1 MVRNVL
7 IVAITRLGDLLQ
19 ASPTI
24 AGIKEEN
31 PGCRITVLVDKQF
44 ADICRGIPGIDEIK
58 ETDLGMLVRCMGRDG
73 DSIIDAYQFVDNL
86 VASLRAEQYDFCINM
101 ASSGYTAILLKL
113 LNIKVSRGWIADDE
127 GYRLINNPW
136 SVLFAAFVFHSNRD
150 YNSINLV
157 DIIRCS
163 AGVRAHP
170 KRLLYTVPVEARDF
184 PEQFLSSGIGGA
196 GPVICIQAGASQ
208 EKRQWSARKF
218 ATLATQLIDQ
228 LDARLI
234 FTGSKQEAPLI
245 DEICSLVQ
253 HKNIRSV
260 AGSTNLGQLSAL
272 LERAD
277 LLITGD
283 TGPMHLAVAVGTPVV
298 ALFLA
303 SALCFETGPYSMGN
317 IVVQP
322 QISCNPCNPNY
333 PCSRPDCHDQVTPE
347 LIAYLAGLRLREPLS
362 KLDLAMPPHLTDPRQ
377 VAVYISAFD
386 EDDFLEFRPL
396 NGSGYHHGQRTE
408 MIDKARAAYRRLWK
422 EEFAGI
428 SPVPALNGN
437 GYINTETR
445 SRLPVLDGKEKV
457 FAEMSFALGQARKYS
472 EDGKKLINQL
482 MSLIE
487 DAKSPPQL
495 LGQINNAIN
504 GLDRNIEELGL
515 SCPILGALTRVFVME
530 KNNMRGDDPLLLA
543 SEMKELY
550 QRLERRGKKFQ
561 EFMSVENP
569 CS

>member
-44 ADICRGIPGIDEIK
+44 ADVCRGIPGIDEIR

-86 VASLRAEQYDFCINM
+86 VTSLRAEQYDFCINM

-113 LNIKVSRGWIADDE
+113 LNIKASRGWIADDE

-170 KRLLYTVPVEARDF
+170 KQLLYTVPVEAKSF
-184 PEQFLSSGIGGA
+184 PEQFLQSSGIGGS

-208 EKRQWSARKF
+208 EKRQWAARKF
-218 ATLATQLIDQ
+218 AELATHLIDS
-228 LDARLI
+228 LDARLV

-245 DEICSLVQ
+245 DEICTLAKHQ
-253 HKNIRSV
+253 NIRSV
-260 AGSTNLGQLSAL
+260 AGSTNLGQLAAL

-303 SALCFETGPYSMGN
+303 SALCFETGPYSVGN

-333 PCSRPDCHDQVTPE
+333 PCAKPDCHNQVTPE
-347 LIAYLAGLRLREPLS
+347 LIAYLAELRLREPLS
-362 KLDLAMPPHLTDPRQ
+362 KLNLEIPSSLANPRQ
-377 VAVYISAFD
+377 VTVYISAFD
-386 EDDFLEFRPL
+386 KDDFLEFRPL
-396 NGSGYHHGQRTE
+396 NGSGYHHGERTSI
-408 MIDKARAAYRRLWK
+408 IDQARAAYRQLWK

-428 SPVPALNGN
+428 PAPSSNGN
-437 GYINTETR
+437 GHRTETP
-445 SRLPVLDGKEKV
+445 SRLPVLDGKKET
-457 FAEMSFALGQARKYS
+457 FSEMTIALSQAQKYS
-472 EDGKKLINQL
+472 EEGRKLIDQL
-482 MSLIE
+482 MGLIE
-487 DAKSPPQL
+487 DTKSPPQF
-495 LGQINNAIN
+495 LGQISTAIN

-550 QRLERRGKKFQ
+550 QRLERRGRKFQ
-561 EFMSVENP
+561 EFMTVENQH
-569 CS
+569 S